1 MVEAYLREIFNSLG
15 LKIHVNSCGVA
26 SNARDNMLVSLDAKL
41 VLKEDGIEP
50 KESKS
55 LDLKKHKEILK
66 NYDLI
71 LTLTEKHKQ
80 QVLDLNGEFNGEI
93 FTLKEFAGKK
103 GDIKDPSMKGI
114 KGFRKARDEIKECI
128 FDGLNRWFP
137 NLTFNK
143 IKTKIK

>member
-1 MVEAYLREIFNSLG
+1 MAEAYLREIFSA
-15 LKIHVNSCGVA
+15 LKLDVHVNSCGVA
-26 SNARDNMLVSLDAKL
+26 SNARDNMLISLDAKL
-41 VLKEDGIEP
+41 ALEEDGIKL

-66 NYDLI
+66 NYELI

-80 QVLDLNGEFNGEI
+80 QVLDLNGGFIGEI

-114 KGFRKARDEIKECI
+114 KGFRKARNEIKQCI
-128 FDGLNRWFP
+128 FKGLNRWFP
-137 NLTFNK
+137 DLTLDK
-143 IKTKIK
+143 IKTQK